1 MDVPHEHERYVQA
14 RGAAPDMTSAER
26 PHHRETGV
34 DEEVV
39 GLLLAGEASA
49 PQSCFFRAANI
60 RDAWPEHRSKL
71 SVIILLARGPQSAI
85 TEIMEAVTRV
95 AAQVRHPQLPDAL
108 AIPPPTDITDFYVYS
123 YFRKP
128 DWRNTFYV
136 GKGVNGRV
144 KAHLLEVAKL
154 LLASPLT
161 EGIALTK
168 TAKQRAIESYLR
180 GATLSPE
187 RSLIEKR
194 LQDAGKLSESNPL
207 LRILFSFS
215 GPWAEEKAFTAECF
229 LISHLLGVQALANRT
244 GGNSRTSSGK
254 ISILARPSWYAAF
267 PGEAWR
273 WEKAA
278 EYMLAKGSVGAL
290 EQARLDLPSWSG
302 LQAAVNA
309 MASRRG
315 LLPAAPARGSIGN
328 LQSIGAG
335 DPMLL
340 YEVPGRSYK
349 IEMRFSRAD
358 QALSVRMRPGATGA
372 EDFSRLVAASTGLR
386 APRPADPYWRPFR
399 GCSSTASRDLL
410 PVSECGFFEHRKI
423 TWNVRREP
431 TTLTLNLPEAIDAVL
446 TRFT

>member
-1 MDVPHEHERYVQA
+1 
-14 RGAAPDMTSAER
+14 MTSAEP
-26 PHHRETGV
+26 PHHRETGNPFGSV
-34 DEEVV
+34 DEEFV

-49 PQSCFFRAANI
+49 PQSCFFRAASM
-60 RDAWPEHRSKL
+60 RDAWPEHRTKL
-71 SVIILLARGPQSAI
+71 SDIILLARGPQSAI
-85 TEIMEAVTRV
+85 TAILEAVTRV

-108 AIPPPTDITDFYVYS
+108 AIPPPTDAYVYS

-144 KAHLLEVAKL
+144 KAHLLEVAKFL
-154 LLASPLT
+154 EASPLT

-168 TAKQRAIESYLR
+168 TAKQRAIETFLR
-180 GATLSPE
+180 GATLSPD

-386 APRPADPYWRPFR
+386 APRPSDPYWRPFRRPFR
-399 GCSSTASRDLL
+399 GCSSTPRDLF
-410 PVSECGFFEHRKI
+410 PVSECGFFQHRQI